1 MFKVANAKIPRWV
14 SFDSLDRQE
23 LQYQHQKWILTTLIA
38 HFYTVQCLIDY
49 LTIFFR
55 CCNNDAVTSWRQP
68 ILISKATMK
77 WTNAKIF
84 KGPYCISWVVETS
97 CLGFPFLSEKSSGK
111 WWYDGRQNKRQL
123 NNNLFYDFFG
133 LGIEPQQVLKVLT
146 IQGVD
151 WYPSWHFGIGN
162 LEHVKW
168 WQVFHQ
174 IEKKI
179 KTNQSCSI
187 SKRDHIKISSLL
199 FSITLP
205 TLFTFLTFLELF
217 FRF

>member
-1 MFKVANAKIPRWV
+1 MSSFRYCTVLLCLIFFLSLTEHLSSLDMFKVANAKIPRWV

-123 NNNLFYDFFG
+123 NN
-133 LGIEPQQVLKVLT
+133 I
-146 IQGVD
+146 
-151 WYPSWHFGIGN
+151 
-162 LEHVKW
+162 
-168 WQVFHQ
+168 
-174 IEKKI
+174 
-179 KTNQSCSI
+179 
-187 SKRDHIKISSLL
+187 
-199 FSITLP
+199 
-205 TLFTFLTFLELF
+205 FLRL
-217 FRF
+217 